1 MKRELL
7 IWLFLIVSLKVL
19 SSSSACTADNS
30 SCKPEKQL
38 KHLYDIQSRED
49 DQRTYEAN
57 RGGHHLR
64 ISQKAKTVYGGTANL
79 RPRNS
84 RNNRNAANSLL
95 LKSSSL
101 FSVALRH
108 VVLGL
113 VISVFFF

>member
-1 MKRELL
+1 MVRIIKNIHGGVILRVLKDLNPCLIIFLL
-7 IWLFLIVSLKVL
+7 Y
-19 SSSSACTADNS
+19 AD
-30 SCKPEKQL
+30 
-38 KHLYDIQSRED
+38 LYDIQSRED

>member
-1 MKRELL
+1 MVRIIKNIHGGVILRVLKDLNPCL
-7 IWLFLIVSLKVL
+7 IIFHLY
-19 SSSSACTADNS
+19 AD
-30 SCKPEKQL
+30 
-38 KHLYDIQSRED
+38 LYDIQSRED

-84 RNNRNAANSLL
+84 RNNRSAANSLL

-101 FSVALRH
+101 FLVALRH

>member
-1 MKRELL
+1 MVRIIKNIHGGVILRVLKDLNPCLIIFLL
-7 IWLFLIVSLKVL
+7 Y
-19 SSSSACTADNS
+19 AD
-30 SCKPEKQL
+30 
-38 KHLYDIQSRED
+38 LYDIQSRED

-64 ISQKAKTVYGGTANL
+64 ISQKAKTVYGGTANV

-84 RNNRNAANSLL
+84 RNNRSTANSLL

-101 FSVALRH
+101 FLVALRH